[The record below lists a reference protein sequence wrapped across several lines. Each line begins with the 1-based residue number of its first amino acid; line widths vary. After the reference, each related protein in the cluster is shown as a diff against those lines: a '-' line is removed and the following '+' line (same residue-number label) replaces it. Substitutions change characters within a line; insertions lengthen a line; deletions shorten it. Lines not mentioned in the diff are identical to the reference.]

1 MITANI
7 SHYLLWINN
16 AGWLRCHAGLQHMTK
31 SNEGATIDVPC
42 SEKIA
47 AELRLQREVDYR
59 LVTSSLRRIPFSTS
73 RPPVESIW
81 NVSSIRFKPHDERAF
96 SDNLYGTRAVASGG
110 AVVPLHFTVG
120 LLIAAYIQH
129 SILKMWPPF
138 LVLGPSFWFLA
149 PPAAKS
155 WRRACMAH
163 NRSFCLTML
172 SYLLP
177 LCKCTLSFHIRLP
190 TPRTVW

>member
-149 PPAAKS
+149 PP
-155 WRRACMAH
+155 C
-163 NRSFCLTML
+163 C
-172 SYLLP
+172 
-177 LCKCTLSFHIRLP
+177 
-190 TPRTVW
+190 